1 MKKQESFKDAPT
13 IKVHVFWEISKVY
26 LKSLSNV
33 IFFFG

>member
-26 LKSLSNV
+26 LKSLRNV
-33 IFFFG
+33 IFFE